1 MLKTVVINVS
11 NFSSNLNAS
20 LAILLVAGTRN
31 VFVRSWNS
39 KNDLGLKKEGME
51 IEEEV
56 DRTIR
61 VIFANDRIGN

>member
-1 MLKTVVINVS
+1 M
-11 NFSSNLNAS
+11 
-20 LAILLVAGTRN
+20 AGARN
-31 VFVRSWNS
+31 VFVRSWNG
-39 KNDLGLKKEGME
+39 KNDPGLKKEGME

>member
-1 MLKTVVINVS
+1 MLKTVVINVP
-11 NFSSNLNAS
+11 NFSSNLIVS

>member
-1 MLKTVVINVS
+1 M
-11 NFSSNLNAS
+11 
-20 LAILLVAGTRN
+20 AGTRN
-31 VFVRSWNS
+31 VFVRSWNG
-39 KNDLGLKKEGME
+39 KNDPGLKKEGME

>member
-1 MLKTVVINVS
+1 MLKTIVIHVS
-11 NFSSNLNAS
+11 NFSSNLIAS
-20 LAILLVAGTRN
+20 LDILLVAGTRN

-39 KNDLGLKKEGME
+39 KNDPGLKKEGME